1 MVIGGE
7 TSKLFA
13 VAAMS
18 KFQQGNISDVIM
30 FFEKSD
36 KLTPNNVIKSLGW
49 GLVRV
54 SIADYKGIESLK
66 KAINIDNSLDQ
77 AWALV
82 TQTYMEKT
90 IQSRRL

>member
-36 KLTPNNVIKSLGW
+36 KLTPNNVIKSL
-49 GLVRV
+49 R
-54 SIADYKGIESLK
+54 
-66 KAINIDNSLDQ
+66 
-77 AWALV
+77 
-82 TQTYMEKT
+82 
-90 IQSRRL
+90 